1 MCLRPPPLFSRRAA
15 NSLFHLQDG
24 DGVTQHNKAGA
35 HWRRRDIELVK
46 EKTGGGGDTTPA
58 EKRATQAS
66 KFFGEPPSLERA
78 RPEPLSF
85 MNI

>member
-1 MCLRPPPLFSRRAA
+1 MFKKCASVRCLFFRAE
-15 NSLFHLQDG
+15 DG

-35 HWRRRDIELVK
+35 HWRQLDIELVK
-46 EKTGGGGDTTPA
+46 AKTEGVGGQPRPK
-58 EKRATQAS
+58 KRATQAS
-66 KFFGEPPSLERA
+66 KFFGDPPSLERA